1 MKVFFDVD
9 GVLIEGWHVDEAL
22 RKPWDATLE
31 ADLGVDR
38 RAFQNLFF
46 GTFGDQSS
54 SLMYEC
60 LTGRCDLKDA
70 LGKVL
75 PKLGYKG
82 SGEAFIRYWLEKDSN
97 VNSEV
102 LRLVQKIREINGVQ
116 LFIATGQEHYR
127 ADYLWNDLGFSRYF
141 DGMFY
146 SAKIGFPKK
155 DRRFFEAINRALNI
169 APEEKPLFFDDQ
181 PEIVKLAGN
190 AGWDATTFRS
200 VKDIQDHPFLSHLWR
215 A

>member
-9 GVLIEGWHVDEAL
+9 GVLIEGWHANEAL
-22 RKPWDATLE
+22 RKPWDVTME

-38 RAFQNLFF
+38 RAFQDLFF
-46 GTFGDQSS
+46 GTSGAQSS

-70 LGKVL
+70 LAVIL
-75 PKLGYKG
+75 PKLGYRG
-82 SGEAFIRYWLEKDSN
+82 NIEAFIRYWLEKDSN
-97 VNSEV
+97 VNAEV
-102 LRLVQKIREINGVQ
+102 LKLVRKIRKINGIQ
-116 LFIATGQEHYR
+116 LFVATGQEHYR
-127 ADYLWNDLGFSRYF
+127 ADYLWNELGFSGYF
-141 DGMFY
+141 DEMFY

-155 DRRFFEAINRALNI
+155 DQRFFEAINRALHI
-169 APEEKPLFFDDQ
+169 TPEEKPLFFDDQ
-181 PEIVKLAGN
+181 PEITELAKN

-200 VKDIQDHPFLSHLWR
+200 VKDIEAHPRLSHLWQ